1 MLLFYSFTKIF
12 KTRTSKSLKQ
22 MYLFLSKFTSRIWLL
37 VSNTVYC
44 TANTAFKHWNGI
56 VLAYIY
62 DMFKPSLCKYSTRS
76 LIAFDIPLGK
86 TNTGQKSLSFLGPKI
101 WSKIDPST
109 KNVKTLSSF
118 MYAFKKIFLLHMQ
131 RHFK

>member
-1 MLLFYSFTKIF
+1 MLLFYSFTEIF

-37 VSNTVYC
+37 VSKTFYF
-44 TANTAFKHWNGI
+44 TANTAFKQWNGI

-86 TNTGQKSLSFLGPKI
+86 TNTRQKSLSFLGPKI